1 MSKSKNPS
9 VVGHEELVINSEE
22 SPLEGA
28 TESQRLEAVD
38 IKSSFSVSW
47 FLVILV
53 LSTLGVSGVLAWF
66 GWQQLELVKSTLK
79 LHSSELRGL
88 DSSTSAIQAT
98 EGLRQLLQ
106 SQLNGLSE
114 RVDRADNRNQLII
127 DRIESVAEKLSRQQ
141 VDTQTSYLLAEA
153 EYLLKFSDQ
162 RLLIEKNPETAQIL
176 MRSAQV
182 LLGQLED
189 GRLLPVREKLA
200 LDIQALDAVQTIDV
214 LGIQAEL
221 LALGSLL
228 ADLTL
233 PVQRLDRPEVLV
245 APQGSNNWL
254 DILSEFVRIR
264 KVDAPITPL
273 VTALDSGRARE
284 ILRLNLEQI
293 KVALIRE
300 DQALFDASVTQ
311 AARLA
316 NHFFSVNEGAGLIL
330 IRGLESIKGR
340 PIVRVIPNA
349 STGLRALREYRKAL
363 TRDRVATSEANQ

>member
-1 MSKSKNPS
+1 MSKSKDPS
-9 VVGHEELVINSEE
+9 VVGREELVINDEE

-28 TESQRLEAVD
+28 TKAQPLEAAD

-47 FLVILV
+47 LVVILV
-53 LSTLGVSGVLAWF
+53 LSTLGASGVLAWF

-88 DSSTSAIQAT
+88 DSPTSAIQAT

-106 SQLNGLSE
+106 SQLSGLSE

-127 DRIESVAEKLSRQQ
+127 DRIESVVEKLARQQ

-200 LDIQALDAVQTIDV
+200 LDIQVLDAVQTIDV

-221 LALGSLL
+221 LALGSVLTN
-228 ADLTL
+228 LTL
-233 PVQRLDRPEVLV
+233 PVQRLERLEVLA
-245 APQGSNNWL
+245 APQGSKNWL
-254 DILSEFVRIR
+254 DVLSEFVRIR
-264 KVDAPITPL
+264 KIEAPITPL
-273 VTALDSGRARE
+273 VTALDAGRARE
-284 ILRLNLEQI
+284 VLRLNLEQI

-349 STGLRALREYRKAL
+349 STGLRALRKYRKAL